1 MATGETTYVNSVR
14 EQLLAGRER
23 LSDVLAG
30 PESEQMLRL
39 LAEVDSALHRIEHG
53 SFGVCEMCA
62 GVVPSEELME
72 NPLARVCLECLTPKQ
87 QRALEYDLELAA
99 QIQKGLL
106 PPADVAIAGWEISY
120 LYQPA
125 GMVSGDYCD
134 VIKDDGHLNFIMADV
149 SGKGVAAAML
159 ASNLRAVFRS
169 LIPLRLPVEE
179 LMVRANRLFHES
191 ALPNQY
197 ATLAFGRTSSQ
208 GELELANA
216 GHLPVLL
223 AGKSGVTTFES
234 NCKPLGFFS
243 DERVNVVRAVMSP
256 GDTVVLYTDGVSEAS
271 NAEGEEYGVEALRK
285 LVAEQHPTC
294 CPAKLVQACK
304 QRLAAFRGAT
314 ERADDEALM
323 AIQYAPAAAKSAM
336 LGAHS
341 VESLV

>member
-30 PESEQMLRL
+30 HESEQMLRL

-179 LMVRANRLFHES
+179 LMVRANRMFHES

-223 AGKSGVTTFES
+223 ASKSGVTTFES

-341 VESLV
+341 VESLL

>member
-1 MATGETTYVNSVR
+1 
-14 EQLLAGRER
+14 LLAGRER
-23 LSDVLAG
+23 LAVVLAG
-30 PESEQMLRL
+30 GEKDHIDRL
-39 LAEVDSALHRIEHG
+39 LKQVDQALQRIEDG
-53 SFGVCEMCA
+53 TFGICEECHTEI
-62 GVVPSEELME
+62 GEDWLREE
-72 NPLARVCLECLTPKQ
+72 PLTTVCLEHMTPKQ

-106 PPADVAIAGWEISY
+106 PPEDVAIAGWEISY
-120 LYQPA
+120 HYQPA

-169 LIPLRLPVEE
+169 LIPLRLSVPE
-179 LMVRANRLFHES
+179 LMVRANRLFRES

-197 ATLAFGRTSSQ
+197 ATLVFGRTSNN

-234 NCKPLGFFS
+234 ICKPLGFFS
-243 DERVNVVRAVMSP
+243 DDNVKVVKTMMSP

-271 NAEGEEYGVEALRK
+271 NRDGEEYGVDALRK
-285 LVAEQHPTC
+285 LIAEQYPSC
-294 CPAKLVQACK
+294 CPMALVSACK
-304 QRLAAFRGAT
+304 QRLAAFRGAA
-314 ERADDEALM
+314 ERADDETLL
-323 AIQYAPAAAKSAM
+323 AIQYMPAAMKPTGSRLSEAA
-336 LGAHS
+336 
-341 VESLV
+341 VV